1 MKIEKIQINGFGK
14 LENKDIELTDG
25 INIIIGKNESGKST
39 LLKFINSMLYGIS
52 KNKRGKEISDLE
64 KYTPWN
70 TEKYSGKIRY
80 KLDDGKQFEIYRN
93 FKNKELKIYNNYGD
107 NITPLFNV
115 EKNKEIPFFYEQTNV
130 DEELFLNSTEIIQ
143 NKIKIDRLNQN
154 LIIQKLSNLATT
166 GNDNIS
172 YKKSIEKLNKKQLEE
187 IGTER
192 SQDRPI
198 NKIINKINKLKNEK
212 KELEEYE
219 DKKYEIE
226 KENNLIKNKINELN
240 INLEFLNKLKKIKNI
255 YLEEKNKI
263 NINKEIIEEYN
274 KKINYLEIEKEK
286 INNSKNKNNNKKIK
300 INKYIFI
307 DIFILITAILINLYL
322 KNNLFNLIYIFLLIP
337 ILIYL
342 YKNNKLKNNYKKE
355 LKEINYNLEKI
366 NNEINLLNE
375 NKNNKINELNNLE
388 KEIENKIKNE
398 LITNKF
404 NMSNYEQII
413 YNNEIEEKINII
425 NKEINE
431 KKLEEHKLMLD
442 KENIFPKIDKLVNV
456 QEELEYAIN
465 EYNELKNN
473 SEIVDI
479 AKEYLEKAYKNM
491 KENITPKF
499 SKQLSKTISKISD
512 EKYKNIKITDNNIIV
527 ETENG
532 NYVPISVL
540 SEGTIQQL
548 YFSLRM
554 AILEEIS
561 KENLPIFLDESFVF
575 FDKNRLMNTIN
586 YLNNNYKN
594 QIIIFSCTEREK
606 EILNKLN
613 IKYNLINM

>member
-1 MKIEKIQINGFGK
+1 MKTIVMDSANKYLVVALYENQKCLASLQEEGNRKQSEYAIVYLQKLLQENHLKMSDFDEMVITIGPGSYTGVRVALTIAKTLNATMNIKVKTVSSLKAMAGMKKAISILDARSHKLFLGIYNEGK
-14 LENKDIELTDG
+14 VIVDDCL
-25 INIIIGKNESGKST
+25 INIDEFENYQKQ
-39 LLKFINSMLYGIS
+39 
-52 KNKRGKEISDLE
+52 
-64 KYTPWN
+64 YT
-70 TEKYSGKIRY
+70 
-80 KLDDGKQFEIYRN
+80 D
-93 FKNKELKIYNNYGD
+93 
-107 NITPLFNV
+107 
-115 EKNKEIPFFYEQTNV
+115 
-130 DEELFLNSTEIIQ
+130 
-143 NKIKIDRLNQN
+143 
-154 LIIQKLSNLATT
+154 
-166 GNDNIS
+166 
-172 YKKSIEKLNKKQLEE
+172 
-187 IGTER
+187 
-192 SQDRPI
+192 
-198 NKIINKINKLKNEK
+198 
-212 KELEEYE
+212 
-219 DKKYEIE
+219 YEIVGDTHLVGIPE
-226 KENNLIKNKINELN
+226 KEVDLANH
-240 INLEFLNKLKKIKNI
+240 I
-255 YLEEKNKI
+255 YTL
-263 NINKEIIEEYN
+263 
-274 KKINYLEIEKEK
+274 
-286 INNSKNKNNNKKIK
+286 S
-300 INKYIFI
+300 
-307 DIFILITAILINLYL
+307 T
-322 KNNLFNLIYIFLLIP
+322 
-337 ILIYL
+337 
-342 YKNNKLKNNYKKE
+342 
-355 LKEINYNLEKI
+355 
-366 NNEINLLNE
+366 
-375 NKNNKINELNNLE
+375 LE